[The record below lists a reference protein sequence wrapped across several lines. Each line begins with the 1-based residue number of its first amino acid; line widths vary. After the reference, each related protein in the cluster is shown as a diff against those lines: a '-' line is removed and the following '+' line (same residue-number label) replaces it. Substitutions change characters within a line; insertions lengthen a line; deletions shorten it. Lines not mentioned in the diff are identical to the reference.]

1 MLSEAALGTRG
12 GGKVHPREGIR
23 ERLLPRGAG
32 KVGQVWP
39 WVGSVRQE
47 ASGGR
52 SALNAEETESKA
64 TRGVGGCREREA
76 SVCACKEGCLSVA
89 GGGHGL

>member
-1 MLSEAALGTRG
+1 M
-12 GGKVHPREGIR
+12 
-23 ERLLPRGAG
+23 
-32 KVGQVWP
+32 
-39 WVGSVRQE
+39 RQE
-47 ASGGR
+47 AGGGR
-52 SALNAEETESKA
+52 STLNAEETESKA

>member
-47 ASGGR
+47 AGGGR
-52 SALNAEETESKA
+52 STLNAEETESIGA
-64 TRGVGGCREREA
+64 REL
-76 SVCACKEGCLSVA
+76 GT
-89 GGGHGL
+89 H